1 MQQQQQRELI
11 NLFGP
16 LLLFVGDNEHYV
28 TAKPT
33 QQQQHIQML
42 QRLPLAIFAM
52 LLECFHVKNIVTC
65 TYVDIVARDG
75 GRLKQIVN
83 DQQQQQYEICL
94 AAVQHWG
101 RALQW
106 VCESMRTP
114 EIYLAAVK
122 NDGHALMYIT
132 KPTPDICLAAV
143 QQNWAAFDFV
153 REQTP
158 EICLAAVQQN
168 GLLLQLVYRQTP
180 DICMAAV
187 RQDGNALQF
196 VDDQNFELCLAAVQQ
211 NAHALKYV
219 FQRRRNN
226 NNSMSN
232 ILKRPRTTRF

>member
-1 MQQQQQRELI
+1 MQQQQQRDLI

-16 LLLFVGDNEHYV
+16 LLLFVGDNKHYV

-33 QQQQHIQML
+33 PQQQHIQML

-52 LLECFHVKNIVTC
+52 LLECFRVKNIVTC

-75 GRLKQIVN
+75 SQLKQIAGE
-83 DQQQQQYEICL
+83 QQYEICL

-132 KPTPDICLAAV
+132 EPTPDICLAAV

-153 REQTP
+153 RKQTP

-168 GLLLQLVYRQTP
+168 GLLLQLVYIQTP

-219 FQRRRNN
+219 FQRTRN

-232 ILKRPRTTRF
+232 ILKHLRTTRF